1 MMIACHRCGARL
13 DGDARFCGECGA
25 PLGDADVGRTVGQRY
40 KLIERIGSGS
50 LGVVYRAEQL
60 GLGRK
65 VAIKILPPEVK
76 LDPASVER
84 FRREGELLTRLRSPH
99 TLTTYETGQEPD
111 GSFYIAMELSPG
123 RSLAQ
128 VLRDEGPLDW
138 PRVLR
143 ILAGLC
149 DSLGEAHDLGVI
161 HRDVRPENV
170 LIEPRGQFGDYV
182 RLLDFGL
189 AKLLAQDLRLS
200 PAGQTVGT
208 VEYSSPE
215 QLLRTPL
222 DARADL
228 YALGVLGYVLVTG
241 QHPFPAA
248 RSFGDMV
255 AAQIHWVPP
264 SASSVR
270 PGIPDDVD
278 TILARCLEK
287 NRERRYSD
295 ARALSATI
303 GVVLATPMAT
313 AGETIREPDREPER
327 ITGNEDTM
335 IGDPSSDK

>member
-1 MMIACHRCGARL
+1 MMIACRRCGARL

-40 KLIERIGSGS
+40 KLLERIGAGS

-65 VAIKILPPEVK
+65 VAIKILPPEIK

-84 FRREGELLTRLRSPH
+84 FRREGSVLTQLRSPH
-99 TLTTYETGQEPD
+99 TLTTYETGIEPD

-123 RSLAQ
+123 RSLSQ
-128 VLRDEGPLDW
+128 VLRDEGPLEW

-143 ILAGLC
+143 IMAGLC

-161 HRDVRPENV
+161 HRDVRPDNV
-170 LIEPRGQFGDYV
+170 LVEPRGQFGDYV

-189 AKLLAQDLRLS
+189 AKLLATDMRLS

-215 QLLRTPL
+215 QLLRQPL
-222 DARADL
+222 DARSDL
-228 YALGVLGYVLVTG
+228 YALGVLAYVLVTG
-241 QHPFPAA
+241 RHPFPAA

-255 AAQIHWVPP
+255 TAQIHWVPP

-270 PGIPDDVD
+270 PGIPDDID

-287 NRERRYSD
+287 DRERRYPD
-295 ARALSATI
+295 ARALAATI
-303 GVVLATPMAT
+303 GVILSAPMANT
-313 AGETIREPDREPER
+313 GETVREPER
-327 ITGNEDTM
+327 ITGTEDTV
-335 IGDPSSDK
+335 IGARPTDE